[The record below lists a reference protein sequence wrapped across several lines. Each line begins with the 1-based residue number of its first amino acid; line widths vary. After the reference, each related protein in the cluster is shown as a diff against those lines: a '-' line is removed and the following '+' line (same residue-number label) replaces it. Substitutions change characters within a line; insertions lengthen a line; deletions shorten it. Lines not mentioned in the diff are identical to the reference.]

1 MTICVRSLLC
11 EVTED
16 DLIRIF
22 TECGTVKH
30 LRLIT
35 CHGISLFRDFF
46 VVDISSDAEETVT
59 IEVLNDAEWMGC
71 DLKINKSRSC
81 ES

>member
-1 MTICVRSLLC
+1 MRNSQTSSLNYMPWNKS
-11 EVTED
+11 
-16 DLIRIF
+16 I
-22 TECGTVKH
+22 
-30 LRLIT
+30 
-35 CHGISLFRDFF
+35 RDFF